1 MARKITKAPTTPQAQ
16 ELTFDCT
23 ALYIR
28 VSTDKQADE
37 GFSLDAQ
44 RTRLDAYCI
53 AQGWTVCADHVYVDS
68 VSGKNTDRP
77 AYKAMMK
84 AAHAGA
90 IRRVV
95 AVKLDRVARNTR
107 EFLATVDTLTSVDVS
122 LVLIKESFDTSTPH
136 GKFALTMFAAMAEL
150 EITIIQERLTE
161 GRNEKARQGEMPGKY
176 TPLGYTFNEDEKQHY
191 SIDTQ
196 AAPVIMGI
204 FNQFIDGDSLTAI
217 ARSLNEQDAPTARGG
232 KWYPATVKYIL
243 RNGFYAGLVQYDG
256 IETQGDHPAIIDRS
270 CYETAITRLHSLRP
284 GPNPTH

>member
-1 MARKITKAPTTPQAQ
+1 MARRIKKTQ
-16 ELTFDCT
+16 ENTEQKELGFDCT

-53 AQGWTVCADHVYVDS
+53 AQGWTVCPDHVYVDS

-77 AYKAMMK
+77 AYKAMMQ
-84 AAHAGA
+84 AARAGA

-107 EFLATVDTLTSVDVS
+107 EFLATVDALTSVDVA

-150 EITIIQERLTE
+150 EVTIIQERLTE

-176 TPLGYTFNEDEKQHY
+176 TPLGYTFDKEAKQPY
-191 SIDTQ
+191 SIDPDH
-196 AAPVIMGI
+196 APTVERI
-204 FNQFIDGDSLTAI
+204 FSQFTDGKSLTAI
-217 ARSLNEQDAPTARGG
+217 AKGLNADAMPTARGG

-243 RNGFYAGLVQYDG
+243 RNGFYCGLVQYDG
-256 IETQGDHPAIIDRS
+256 IETMGNHAPIVSRDTYENAI
-270 CYETAITRLHSLRP
+270 ARLHNLKP
-284 GPNPTH
+284 GPVPA